1 MRDGRPY
8 SRLGKMMDRLAR
20 ERDIRGPYV
29 LADYLSSWAEES
41 GWEGKVPAR
50 GTVSDYFRGKA
61 YPHRNIIDLFT
72 EALDLSARGQQEL
85 AWVYTFESRPLEE
98 ASAEPDSHNLRG
110 AEEGES
116 LPPEPTTFPLGE
128 DAPMNEIIERD
139 ARLALM
145 VHTPDEPGA
154 LHALTRVIL
163 EHRANIIEVDIA
175 DRREDSSTIYFE
187 LEDVAAP
194 DALMSDIGALPIA
207 RVVERAPSFAKV
219 YGKRIIVIG
228 GGAQVGQVVVGAVA
242 EADRHNIRGE
252 RISVDT
258 IPLVGEE
265 NLAAAVRAV
274 ARLPRAVALVLAG
287 ALMGGDVAR
296 AVREIREKGIIVLSL
311 NMPGSVP
318 DAADLVVSDPVQAG
332 VMAVMAVSASAR
344 FDIRRHQ
351 GRRY

>member
-1 MRDGRPY
+1 
-8 SRLGKMMDRLAR
+8 
-20 ERDIRGPYV
+20 
-29 LADYLSSWAEES
+29 
-41 GWEGKVPAR
+41 
-50 GTVSDYFRGKA
+50 
-61 YPHRNIIDLFT
+61 
-72 EALDLSARGQQEL
+72 
-85 AWVYTFESRPLEE
+85 
-98 ASAEPDSHNLRG
+98 
-110 AEEGES
+110 
-116 LPPEPTTFPLGE
+116 
-128 DAPMNEIIERD
+128 MNETIEPD

-145 VHTPDEPGA
+145 VRTPDEPGT
-154 LHALTRVIL
+154 LHALTKVIL
-163 EHRANIIEVDIA
+163 DHKANITYVEIA
-175 DRREDSSTIYFE
+175 ERREGDSTIYFE
-187 LEDVAAP
+187 LDDVAGESA
-194 DALMSDIGALPIA
+194 DALVGDLKALPIVRA
-207 RVVERAPSFAKV
+207 VEQAPSFAEV

-252 RISVDT
+252 RISIDT

-318 DAADLVVSDPVQAG
+318 DAADLVVSDPVQCG
-332 VMAVMAVSASAR
+332 VMAVMAVSESAS
-344 FDIRRHQ
+344 FDIRRHR